1 LLLPEQFQCSD
12 GLNRGHAN
20 PLHQSLDRTPLAIRR
35 LKHLPLTFH
44 RTQLAPLEEAAPDSF
59 PFEYQHRLR
68 LPRLTVLSPHAAQ
81 LEPQGLDMD
90 EPVLDSLIGHGF
102 GKLLSHVQYQL
113 ALGLERLAA
122 IANRRVHAPPSHF
135 SIVGNFTPGASASRQ
150 ANAWL
155 PRLRSWSF

>member
-1 LLLPEQFQCSD
+1 VAVGS
-12 GLNRGHAN
+12 GL
-20 PLHQSLDRTPLAIRR
+20 SED
-35 LKHLPLTFH
+35 K
-44 RTQLAPLEEAAPDSF
+44 
-59 PFEYQHRLR
+59 HRLR

-81 LEPQGLDMD
+81 PEPQCLDVR

-122 IANRRVHAPPSHF
+122 VADRRVHAPPSHF
-135 SIVGNFTPGASASRQ
+135 SIVGNFTSGASASRR

-155 PRLRSWSF
+155 PRLRS